1 MAAGNYNFTIEQGAT
16 FTRTLKYK
24 DSSGNPINLSDYAIR
39 MQIREKISSTTSI
52 ISLTESS
59 TSGGSIISVINTG
72 DGNSFTIKISATDT
86 AAMSFDTAA
95 YDLEI
100 ERDNN
105 VTRLLQGRVKLSK
118 EVTRD

>member
-24 DSSGNPINLSDYAIR
+24 DSNGNPINLEDHAIR
-39 MQIREKISSTTSI
+39 MQIREKISSTNTI
-52 ISLTESS
+52 ISLTESA
-59 TSGGSIISVINTG
+59 TSNGSIISVITTG
-72 DGNSFTIKISATDT
+72 DKNSFTIKITAADT
-86 AAMSFDTAA
+86 TAMSFDQAV

-100 ERDNN
+100 EKDNN